1 MEDTGG
7 GGSENKENVSRKRS
21 LSETN
26 SAAEGT
32 VSGSEGHP
40 MAKKVKVV
48 DIVLDSN
55 EADLTIVK
63 KEPFVDGM
71 CCVCV
76 CVCVCVRVCAR
87 VRGYVC
93 ACAHVH
99 ARMHAYT

>member
-1 MEDTGG
+1 MEDAGG
-7 GGSENKENVSRKRS
+7 GGSDNKENVSRKRS

-40 MAKKVKVV
+40 TAKKVKVV
-48 DIVLDSN
+48 DIVLDGN

-71 CCVCV
+71 CCTCV
-76 CVCVCVRVCAR
+76 CVCVCACVRVC
-87 VRGYVC
+87 VC
-93 ACAHVH
+93 
-99 ARMHAYT
+99 MHMPK